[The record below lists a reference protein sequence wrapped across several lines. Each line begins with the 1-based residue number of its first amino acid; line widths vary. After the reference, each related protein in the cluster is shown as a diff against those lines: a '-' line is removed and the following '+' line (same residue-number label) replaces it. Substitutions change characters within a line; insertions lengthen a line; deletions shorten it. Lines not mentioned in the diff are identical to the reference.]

1 MSLAPA
7 HAREK
12 LECLIATECRM
23 SYRLCNRVSYVL
35 SPVQQS
41 VLSPAQQCVLSPVQ
55 QSVLC
60 LIACATNV
68 YVGQAGEQDA
78 DDLAAADDDVRILCL
93 NPNPKP

>member
-1 MSLAPA
+1 M
-7 HAREK
+7 
-12 LECLIATECRM
+12 
-23 SYRLCNRVSYVL
+23 SYVL

-41 VLSPAQQCVLSPVQ
+41 VLCLIARATM
-55 QSVLC
+55 C

>member
-12 LECLIATECRM
+12 LECLIACATECLIARATECLIARATM
-23 SYRLCNRVSYVL
+23 
-35 SPVQQS
+35 
-41 VLSPAQQCVLSPVQ
+41 
-55 QSVLC
+55 C